1 MSEQFHLYVVR
12 PQDISQTERY
22 FLITPDY
29 SLLYTQNAPPEKS
42 EEVTNLSILP
52 PTAMEWLKER
62 VTAIQAEY
70 MKAHEKETL
79 ERAGDFVA
87 LFQAELERENER
99 LKAGGDIAEG
109 TQ

>member
-1 MSEQFHLYVVR
+1 MSEQYRLFVVR
-12 PQDISQTERY
+12 PQDISQTERNY
-22 FLITPDY
+22 LITPDY
-29 SLLYTQNAPPEKS
+29 SLLYTQNAPPKKS

-52 PTAMEWLKER
+52 PTALEWLKER

-70 MKAHEKETL
+70 LRTHKKEAL
-79 ERAGDFVA
+79 ERAGDFVS